1 VAVLLSHGLPWP
13 AFLAFLYGPPLPDAQ
28 LFRLLPSIYLRK
40 EVCMTSSKSAD
51 ATPKSSG
58 GKGSIVS
65 PAHSGITGKQAG
77 AKIKLT
83 GSRSASSKR

>member
-1 VAVLLSHGLPWP
+1 
-13 AFLAFLYGPPLPDAQ
+13 
-28 LFRLLPSIYLRK
+28 
-40 EVCMTSSKSAD
+40 MTSSKSAD

-83 GSRSASSKR
+83 GTRSASSKR